1 MVLPT
6 WGGAGCNKDDIMRID
21 DLRISTRLELGFA
34 LLGLMILAMVAVV
47 WVQVSTMTGLFG
59 DVANARIPRM
69 VVGSAIKEDV
79 QTISSSVRNMIL
91 MRDSSAIMA
100 EAENIGRVQKRI
112 DQRFG
117 ELEKLLADDD
127 AAHAALQQV
136 QAARKA
142 YEPLQNE
149 TQELAGSGQIFEAK
163 DILID
168 KMHPAQQAY
177 FSAMD
182 ALLQQQ
188 QQQLGQATGA
198 TEQAANR
205 VRGMLLV
212 TTLVVMVLGGLL
224 AWWIIRSITV
234 PLRQAVRVA
243 RSVAAGKLQEPID
256 AQGRNEVAQL
266 LLALKDMQGA
276 LARVVTHVRQG
287 AQNVLGGSTEI
298 AQGNMDLSNR
308 TESQAGALQETSAS
322 MQELR
327 DAVVHNADNAQQA
340 NTLARDA
347 SAVAERGGAVVGQV
361 VDTMRDINTS
371 SQKIA
376 DIIGVI
382 DGIAFQTNILALNA
396 AVEAARAGEQGRGF
410 AVVASEVRALAG
422 RSAEAAREI
431 KGLISAS
438 VDRVAQGSELVDKA
452 GATMQEVVQSIRRVT
467 ALVGEI
473 SSASAEQRSGV
484 AQIGE
489 AIAQMDHVTQQNAAL
504 VEQIA
509 AAATGLSTQAQELVQ
524 AVAVFQVD
532 AQDATP
538 LPAAAPAAYA
548 AAPALGAARQRRLS

>member
-1 MVLPT
+1 
-6 WGGAGCNKDDIMRID
+6 MRII

-91 MRDSSAIMA
+91 MRDTAAIMA
-100 EAENIGRVQKRI
+100 EAQSIGRVQKRI
-112 DQRFG
+112 DQRFV
-117 ELEKLLADDD
+117 ELEKLLAGDG
-127 AAHAALQQV
+127 AAQAVLQQV

-149 TQELAGSGQIFEAK
+149 TQELAGSGQVFDAK
-163 DILID
+163 ELLVE

-198 TEQAANR
+198 TERAANS
-205 VRGMLLV
+205 VRGMLLA
-212 TTLVVMVLGGLL
+212 TTLVVMALGGLL
-224 AWWIIRSITV
+224 AWWIIRSITE

-243 RSVAAGKLQEPID
+243 RSVAAGNLQEPIE

-308 TESQAGALQETSAS
+308 TEAQAGALEETSAS

-327 DAVVHNADNAQQA
+327 DAVAHNADNAQQA
-340 NTLARDA
+340 NTLACDA

-438 VDRVAQGSELVDKA
+438 VERVAQGSNLVDKA

-489 AIAQMDHVTQQNAAL
+489 AIVQMDHVTQQNAAL

-532 AQDATP
+532 AGDAAERSAAV
-538 LPAAAPAAYA
+538 PAAHA
-548 AAPALGAARQRRLS
+548 AAPALGAARQRLLS

>member
-1 MVLPT
+1 
-6 WGGAGCNKDDIMRID
+6 MRID

-34 LLGLMILAMVAVV
+34 LLGMMILAMVAVV
-47 WVQVSTMTGLFG
+47 WVQVAAMTGLFG

-79 QTISSSVRNMIL
+79 QTISSGVRNMIL
-91 MRDSSAIMA
+91 MSDTAAIMA

-112 DQRFG
+112 DQRFA
-117 ELEKLLADDD
+117 ELEKLLADDG
-127 AAHAALQQV
+127 AAQAALQQV

-142 YEPLQNE
+142 YEPLQDE
-149 TQELAGSGQIFEAK
+149 TRDLASSGQVFDAK
-163 DILID
+163 DLLVT

-182 ALLQQQ
+182 ALLHQQ

-198 TEQAANR
+198 TERAANS
-205 VRGMLLV
+205 VRGMLLA
-212 TTLVVMVLGGLL
+212 TSLVVMVLGGLL
-224 AWWIIRSITV
+224 AWWIIRSITG

-243 RSVAAGKLQEPID
+243 RSVAAGNLQEPIE

-266 LLALKDMQGA
+266 LLALKEMQGA

-308 TESQAGALQETSAS
+308 TEAQAGALEETSAS

-327 DAVVHNADNAQQA
+327 DAVAHNADNAQQA
-340 NTLARDA
+340 NTLACDA
-347 SAVAERGGAVVGQV
+347 STVAERGGAVVGQV
-361 VDTMRDINTS
+361 VDTMRGINAS

-438 VDRVAQGSELVDKA
+438 VERVAQGSDLVDKA

-489 AIAQMDHVTQQNAAL
+489 AIVQMDQVTQQNAAL

-509 AAATGLSTQAQELVQ
+509 AAATGLSTQAQELVR

-532 AQDATP
+532 GGDGVGPPGAV
-538 LPAAAPAAYA
+538 PAGYA
-548 AAPALGAARQRRLS
+548 AASASVYQRRLS

>member
-1 MVLPT
+1 
-6 WGGAGCNKDDIMRID
+6 MRII

-91 MRDSSAIMA
+91 MRDTAAIMA
-100 EAENIGRVQKRI
+100 EAQSIGRVQKRI
-112 DQRFG
+112 DQRFV
-117 ELEKLLADDD
+117 ELEKLLAGDG
-127 AAHAALQQV
+127 AAQAVLQQV

-149 TQELAGSGQIFEAK
+149 TQELAGSGQVFDAK
-163 DILID
+163 ELLVE

-198 TEQAANR
+198 TERAANS
-205 VRGMLLV
+205 VRGMLLA

-224 AWWIIRSITV
+224 AWWIIRSITG

-243 RSVAAGKLQEPID
+243 RSVAAGNLQEPIE

-308 TESQAGALQETSAS
+308 TEAQAGALEETSAS

-327 DAVVHNADNAQQA
+327 DAVAHNADNAQQA
-340 NTLARDA
+340 NTLACDA

-438 VDRVAQGSELVDKA
+438 VERVAQGSNLVDKA

-489 AIAQMDHVTQQNAAL
+489 AIVQMDHVTQQNAAL

-532 AQDATP
+532 AGDAAERSAAV
-538 LPAAAPAAYA
+538 PAAHA
-548 AAPALGAARQRRLS
+548 AAPALGAARQRLLS

>member
-1 MVLPT
+1 
-6 WGGAGCNKDDIMRID
+6 MRII

-91 MRDSSAIMA
+91 MRDTAAIMA
-100 EAENIGRVQKRI
+100 EAQSIGRVQKRI
-112 DQRFG
+112 DQRFV
-117 ELEKLLADDD
+117 ELEKLLAGDG
-127 AAHAALQQV
+127 AAQAVLQQV

-149 TQELAGSGQIFEAK
+149 TQELAGSGQVFDAK
-163 DILID
+163 ELLVE

-198 TEQAANR
+198 TERAANS
-205 VRGMLLV
+205 VRGMLLA
-212 TTLVVMVLGGLL
+212 TTLVVMALGGLL
-224 AWWIIRSITV
+224 AWWIIRSITG

-243 RSVAAGKLQEPID
+243 RSVAAGNLQEPIE

-308 TESQAGALQETSAS
+308 TEAQAGALEETSAS

-327 DAVVHNADNAQQA
+327 DAVAHNADNAQQA
-340 NTLARDA
+340 NTLACDA

-438 VDRVAQGSELVDKA
+438 VERVAQGSNLVDKA

-489 AIAQMDHVTQQNAAL
+489 AIVQMDHVTQQNAAL

-532 AQDATP
+532 AGDAAERSAAV
-538 LPAAAPAAYA
+538 PAAHA
-548 AAPALGAARQRRLS
+548 AAPALGAARQRLLS

>member
-1 MVLPT
+1 
-6 WGGAGCNKDDIMRID
+6 MRII

-91 MRDSSAIMA
+91 MRDTAAIMA
-100 EAENIGRVQKRI
+100 EAQSIGRVQKRI
-112 DQRFG
+112 DQRFV
-117 ELEKLLADDD
+117 ELEKLLAGDG
-127 AAHAALQQV
+127 AAQAVLQQV

-149 TQELAGSGQIFEAK
+149 TQELAGSGQVFDAK
-163 DILID
+163 ELLVE

-198 TEQAANR
+198 TERAANS
-205 VRGMLLV
+205 VRGMLLA
-212 TTLVVMVLGGLL
+212 TSLVVMVLGGLL
-224 AWWIIRSITV
+224 AWWIIRSITG

-243 RSVAAGKLQEPID
+243 RSVAAGNLQEPIE

-266 LLALKDMQGA
+266 LLALKEMQGA

-287 AQNVLGGSTEI
+287 AQSVLGGSTEI

-308 TESQAGALQETSAS
+308 TEAQAGALEETSAS

-327 DAVVHNADNAQQA
+327 DAVAHNADNAQQA
-340 NTLARDA
+340 NTLACDA

-361 VDTMRDINTS
+361 VDTMRGINAS

-438 VDRVAQGSELVDKA
+438 VERVAQGSDLVDKA

-489 AIAQMDHVTQQNAAL
+489 AIVQMDQVTQQNAAL

-509 AAATGLSTQAQELVQ
+509 AAATGLSTQAQELVR

-532 AQDATP
+532 AGDGAGP
-538 LPAAAPAAYA
+538 PGAVPAGYA
-548 AAPALGAARQRRLS
+548 AASASVHQRRLS

>member
-1 MVLPT
+1 
-6 WGGAGCNKDDIMRID
+6 MRID
-21 DLRISTRLELGFA
+21 DLRISTRLELGFGV
-34 LLGLMILAMVAVV
+34 LGLMILAMVAVV

-91 MRDSSAIMA
+91 MRDSSAILA
-100 EAENIGRVQKRI
+100 EAQSIGRVQKRI

-117 ELEKLLADDD
+117 ELEKLLADDS
-127 AAHAALQQV
+127 AAQAALQQV

-168 KMHPAQQAY
+168 KMHPAQLAY

-308 TESQAGALQETSAS
+308 TEAQAGALQETSAS

-532 AQDATP
+532 AEDATP

-548 AAPALGAARQRRLS
+548 PAPALGAARQRRLS

>member
-1 MVLPT
+1 MTLFRNHFRVSSLLVGGFSFLGVLIVSMVVMVVAKVS
-6 WGGAGCNKDDIMRID
+6 G
-21 DLRISTRLELGFA
+21 ISA
-34 LLGLMILAMVAVV
+34 SASDMAD
-47 WVQVSTMTGLFG
+47 VQM
-59 DVANARIPRM
+59 PRM

-79 QTISSSVRNMIL
+79 QTIASSVRNMIL
-91 MRDSSAIMA
+91 MRDADAIAMQA
-100 EAENIGRVQKRI
+100 EAVKRLQLDI
-112 DQRFG
+112 NTRYS
-117 ELEKLLADDD
+117 ELEKLLSGDS
-127 AAHAALQQV
+127 AAQAALLEV
-136 QAARKA
+136 QAARKIF
-142 YEPLQNE
+142 EPLQRE
-149 TQELAGSGQIFEAK
+149 AVDLASFGQIFEAK

-168 KMHPAQQAY
+168 KMHPAQLRY

-182 ALLQQQ
+182 ALLLQQRQ
-188 QQQLGQATGA
+188 QFKQATQTNESAASAVRSMLIA
-198 TEQAANR
+198 TS
-205 VRGMLLV
+205 
-212 TTLVVMVLGGLL
+212 LVVLAVGAVL

-243 RSVAAGKLQEPID
+243 RSVAAGRLQEPIE

-266 LLALKDMQGA
+266 LLALRDMQGA

-308 TESQAGALQETSAS
+308 TEAQAGALQQTSAS

-327 DAVVHNADNAQQA
+327 DAVTHNADNAQQA
-340 NTLARDA
+340 STLARDA

-361 VDTMRDINTS
+361 VETMRDINTS

-438 VDRVAQGSELVDKA
+438 VERVAQGSDLVDKA
-452 GATMQEVVQSIRRVT
+452 GVTMQEVVQAIHQVT
-467 ALVGEI
+467 GLVGEI

-484 AQIGE
+484 AQISE

-509 AAATGLSTQAQELVQ
+509 ATASGLSTQSKELVQ
-524 AVAVFQVD
+524 AVAVFQVGFTESV
-532 AQDATP
+532 AHGSGVPHPSHASALAPHQDVEP
-538 LPAAAPAAYA
+538 LDT
-548 AAPALGAARQRRLS
+548 ARLWTKYLKG

>member
-1 MVLPT
+1 
-6 WGGAGCNKDDIMRID
+6 MRID
-21 DLRISTRLELGFA
+21 DLRISTRLELGFGV
-34 LLGLMILAMVAVV
+34 LGLMILAMVAVV

-91 MRDSSAIMA
+91 MSDTAAILA
-100 EAENIGRVQKRI
+100 EAQSIGRVQKRI

-117 ELEKLLADDD
+117 ELEKLLADDG
-127 AAHAALQQV
+127 AAQAALQQV

-149 TQELAGSGQIFEAK
+149 TQELAGSGQVFDAK
-163 DILID
+163 DLLVT
-168 KMHPAQQAY
+168 KMHPAQQVY

-308 TESQAGALQETSAS
+308 TEAQAGALQETSAS

-438 VDRVAQGSELVDKA
+438 VERVAQGSELVDKA

-532 AQDATP
+532 AEDATP

>member
-1 MVLPT
+1 M
-6 WGGAGCNKDDIMRID
+6 
-21 DLRISTRLELGFA
+21 RISTRLELGFA

-91 MRDSSAIMA
+91 MRDTAAIMA
-100 EAENIGRVQKRI
+100 EAQSIGRVQKRI
-112 DQRFG
+112 DQRFV
-117 ELEKLLADDD
+117 ELEKLLAGDG
-127 AAHAALQQV
+127 AAQAVLQQV

-149 TQELAGSGQIFEAK
+149 TQELAGSGQVFDAK
-163 DILID
+163 ELLVE

-198 TEQAANR
+198 TERAANS
-205 VRGMLLV
+205 VRGMLLA

-224 AWWIIRSITV
+224 AWWIIRSITG

-243 RSVAAGKLQEPID
+243 RSVAAGNLQEPIE

-308 TESQAGALQETSAS
+308 TEAQAGALEETSAS

-327 DAVVHNADNAQQA
+327 DAVAHNADNAQQA
-340 NTLARDA
+340 NTLACDA

-438 VDRVAQGSELVDKA
+438 VERVAQGSNLVDKA

-489 AIAQMDHVTQQNAAL
+489 AIVQMDHVTQQNAAL

-532 AQDATP
+532 AGDAAERSTAV
-538 LPAAAPAAYA
+538 PAAHA
-548 AAPALGAARQRRLS
+548 AAPALGAARQRLLS

>member
-1 MVLPT
+1 
-6 WGGAGCNKDDIMRID
+6 MRII

-91 MRDSSAIMA
+91 MRDTAAIMA
-100 EAENIGRVQKRI
+100 EAQSIGRVQKRI
-112 DQRFG
+112 DQRFV
-117 ELEKLLADDD
+117 ELEKLLAGDG
-127 AAHAALQQV
+127 AAQAVLQQV

-149 TQELAGSGQIFEAK
+149 TQELAGSGQVFDAK
-163 DILID
+163 ELLVE

-198 TEQAANR
+198 TERAANS
-205 VRGMLLV
+205 VRGMLLA

-224 AWWIIRSITV
+224 AWWIIRSITG

-243 RSVAAGKLQEPID
+243 RSVAAGNLQEPIE

-308 TESQAGALQETSAS
+308 TEAQAGALEETSAS

-327 DAVVHNADNAQQA
+327 DAVAHNADNAQQA
-340 NTLARDA
+340 NTLACDA

-438 VDRVAQGSELVDKA
+438 VERVAQGSNLVDKA

-489 AIAQMDHVTQQNAAL
+489 AIVQMDHVTQQNAAL

-532 AQDATP
+532 AGDTAE
-538 LPAAAPAAYA
+538 LPAAVPAAHA
-548 AAPALGAARQRRLS
+548 AAPALGAARQRLLS

>member
-1 MVLPT
+1 
-6 WGGAGCNKDDIMRID
+6 
-21 DLRISTRLELGFA
+21 
-34 LLGLMILAMVAVV
+34 
-47 WVQVSTMTGLFG
+47 MTGLFG

-91 MRDSSAIMA
+91 MRDSSAILA
-100 EAENIGRVQKRI
+100 EAQSIGRVQKRI

-117 ELEKLLADDD
+117 ELEKLLADDS
-127 AAHAALQQV
+127 AAQAALQQV

-168 KMHPAQQAY
+168 KMHPAQLAY

-308 TESQAGALQETSAS
+308 TEAQAGALQETSAS

>member
-1 MVLPT
+1 
-6 WGGAGCNKDDIMRID
+6 MRID
-21 DLRISTRLELGFA
+21 DLRISTRLELGFGV
-34 LLGLMILAMVAVV
+34 LGLMILAMVAVV

-91 MRDSSAIMA
+91 MSDTAAILA
-100 EAENIGRVQKRI
+100 EAQSIGRVQKRI

-117 ELEKLLADDD
+117 ELEKLLADDG
-127 AAHAALQQV
+127 AAQAALQQV

-149 TQELAGSGQIFEAK
+149 TQELAGSGQVFDAK
-163 DILID
+163 DLLVT
-168 KMHPAQQAY
+168 KMHPAQQVY

-308 TESQAGALQETSAS
+308 TEAQAGALQETSAS

>member
-1 MVLPT
+1 
-6 WGGAGCNKDDIMRID
+6 MRID
-21 DLRISTRLELGFA
+21 DLRISTRLGLGFA
-34 LLGLMILAMVAVV
+34 LLGMMILAMVAVV

-79 QTISSSVRNMIL
+79 QTISSGVRNMIL
-91 MRDSSAIMA
+91 MSDTTAIMA
-100 EAENIGRVQKRI
+100 EAENIGHVQKRI
-112 DQRFG
+112 GQRFA
-117 ELEKLLADDD
+117 ELEKLLADDG
-127 AAHAALQQV
+127 AAQAALQQV

-142 YEPLQNE
+142 YEPLQDE
-149 TQELAGSGQIFEAK
+149 TRDLASSGQVFDAK
-163 DILID
+163 DVLVT

-182 ALLQQQ
+182 ALLHQQ

-198 TEQAANR
+198 TERAANS
-205 VRGMLLV
+205 VRGMLLA
-212 TTLVVMVLGGLL
+212 TSLVVMVLGGLL
-224 AWWIIRSITV
+224 AWWIIRSITG

-243 RSVAAGKLQEPID
+243 RSVAAGNLQEPIE

-266 LLALKDMQGA
+266 LLALKEMQGA

-287 AQNVLGGSTEI
+287 AQSVLGGSTEI

-308 TESQAGALQETSAS
+308 TEAQAGALEETSAS

-327 DAVVHNADNAQQA
+327 DAVAHNADNAQQA
-340 NTLARDA
+340 NTLACDA

-361 VDTMRDINTS
+361 VDTMRGINAS

-438 VDRVAQGSELVDKA
+438 VERVAQGSDLVDKA

-489 AIAQMDHVTQQNAAL
+489 AIVQMDQVTQQNAAL

-509 AAATGLSTQAQELVQ
+509 AAATGLSTQAQELVR

-532 AQDATP
+532 AGDGAGP
-538 LPAAAPAAYA
+538 PGAVPAGYA
-548 AAPALGAARQRRLS
+548 AASASVHQRRLS

>member
-1 MVLPT
+1 
-6 WGGAGCNKDDIMRID
+6 MRII

-91 MRDSSAIMA
+91 MRDTAAIMA
-100 EAENIGRVQKRI
+100 EAQSIGRVQKRI
-112 DQRFG
+112 DQRFV
-117 ELEKLLADDD
+117 ELEKLLAGDG
-127 AAHAALQQV
+127 AAQAVLQQV

-149 TQELAGSGQIFEAK
+149 TQELAGSGQVFDAK
-163 DILID
+163 ELLVE

-182 ALLQQQ
+182 ALLLQQ

-198 TEQAANR
+198 TERAANS
-205 VRGMLLV
+205 VRGMLLA

-224 AWWIIRSITV
+224 AWWIIRSITG
-234 PLRQAVRVA
+234 PLRQAVCVA
-243 RSVAAGKLQEPID
+243 RSVAAGNLQEPIE

-308 TESQAGALQETSAS
+308 TEAQAGALEETSAS

-327 DAVVHNADNAQQA
+327 DAVAHNADNAQQA
-340 NTLARDA
+340 NTLACDA

-438 VDRVAQGSELVDKA
+438 VERVAQGSNLVDKA

-489 AIAQMDHVTQQNAAL
+489 AIVQMDHVTQQNAAL

-532 AQDATP
+532 AGDAEE
-538 LPAAAPAAYA
+538 LSAAHAAV
-548 AAPALGAARQRRLS
+548 PALGAARQRLLS

>member
-1 MVLPT
+1 
-6 WGGAGCNKDDIMRID
+6 MRID
-21 DLRISTRLELGFA
+21 DLRISTRLELGFGV
-34 LLGLMILAMVAVV
+34 LGLMILAMVAVV

-91 MRDSSAIMA
+91 MRDSSAILA
-100 EAENIGRVQKRI
+100 EAQSIGRVQKRI

-117 ELEKLLADDD
+117 ELEKLLADDS
-127 AAHAALQQV
+127 AAQAALQQV

-168 KMHPAQQAY
+168 KMHPAQLAY

-308 TESQAGALQETSAS
+308 TEAQAGALQETSAS
-322 MQELR
+322 MQELP

-438 VDRVAQGSELVDKA
+438 VERVAQGSELVDKA

-484 AQIGE
+484 GQIGE

-532 AQDATP
+532 AEDAAP

>member
-1 MVLPT
+1 
-6 WGGAGCNKDDIMRID
+6 MRID
-21 DLRISTRLELGFA
+21 DLRISTRLELGFGV
-34 LLGLMILAMVAVV
+34 LGLMILAMVAVV

-91 MRDSSAIMA
+91 MRDTAAILA
-100 EAENIGRVQKRI
+100 EAQGIGRVQKRI

-117 ELEKLLADDD
+117 ELEKLLAGDS
-127 AAHAALQQV
+127 AAQTALQQV

-163 DILID
+163 DVLVD

-198 TEQAANR
+198 TERAANS

-224 AWWIIRSITV
+224 AWWIIRSITG

-266 LLALKDMQGA
+266 LLALKDMQGG
-276 LARVVTHVRQG
+276 LARVVTHVRHG

-308 TESQAGALQETSAS
+308 TEAQAGALQETSAS

-382 DGIAFQTNILALNA
+382 DSIAFQTNILALNA

-438 VDRVAQGSELVDKA
+438 VERVAQGSELVDKA

-489 AIAQMDHVTQQNAAL
+489 AIAQMDHVTQQSAAL

-532 AQDATP
+532 ADG
-538 LPAAAPAAYA
+538 AAAQPVAVPAAYA
-548 AAPALGAARQRRLS
+548 AAPALGSTRQRLLS

>member
-1 MVLPT
+1 
-6 WGGAGCNKDDIMRID
+6 MRII

-91 MRDSSAIMA
+91 MRDTAAIMA
-100 EAENIGRVQKRI
+100 EAQSIGRVQKRI
-112 DQRFG
+112 DQRFV
-117 ELEKLLADDD
+117 ELEKLLAGDG
-127 AAHAALQQV
+127 AAQAVLQQV

-149 TQELAGSGQIFEAK
+149 TQELAGSGQVFDAK
-163 DILID
+163 ELLVE

-198 TEQAANR
+198 TERAANS
-205 VRGMLLV
+205 VRGMLLA

-224 AWWIIRSITV
+224 AWWIIRSITG

-243 RSVAAGKLQEPID
+243 RSVAAGNLQEPIE

-308 TESQAGALQETSAS
+308 TEAQAGALEETSAS

-327 DAVVHNADNAQQA
+327 DAVAHNADNAQQA
-340 NTLARDA
+340 NTLACDA

-438 VDRVAQGSELVDKA
+438 VERVAQGSNLVDKA

-473 SSASAEQRSGV
+473 SNASAEQRSGV

-524 AVAVFQVD
+524 AVAVFQVNAGD
-532 AQDATP
+532 AAE
-538 LPAAAPAAYA
+538 LPAAHAAV
-548 AAPALGAARQRRLS
+548 PALGAARQRLLS

>member
-1 MVLPT
+1 
-6 WGGAGCNKDDIMRID
+6 MRID

-47 WVQVSTMTGLFG
+47 WVQVAAMTGLFG
-59 DVANARIPRM
+59 DVAGARIPRM
-69 VVGSAIKEDV
+69 VVGNAIKEDV

-91 MRDSSAIMA
+91 MRDTSAIMA
-100 EAENIGRVQKRI
+100 EAESIARVQKRI
-112 DQRFG
+112 DERFAR
-117 ELEKLLADDD
+117 LDKLLAGDG
-127 AAHAALQQV
+127 AAQAALRQV

-149 TQELAGSGQIFEAK
+149 TRDLAGSGQVFEAK
-163 DILID
+163 DLLIE

-177 FSAMD
+177 FGAMD

-198 TEQAANR
+198 TERAANS
-205 VRGMLLV
+205 VRGVLLA
-212 TTLVVMVLGGLL
+212 TTLVVLALGGLL
-224 AWWIIRSITV
+224 AWWIIRSITG

-243 RSVAAGKLQEPID
+243 RSVAAGNLREPIE

-266 LLALKDMQGA
+266 LLALGEMQGA

-308 TESQAGALQETSAS
+308 TEAQAGALEETSAS

-327 DAVVHNADNAQQA
+327 DAVAHNADNAGQA
-340 NTLARDA
+340 DTLARDA

-361 VDTMRDINTS
+361 VDTMRDIHAA

-422 RSAEAAREI
+422 RSAQAAREI
-431 KGLISAS
+431 KGLISSS
-438 VDRVAQGSELVDKA
+438 VERVEQGAELVDKA
-452 GATMQEVVQSIRRVT
+452 GATMQEVVQSVQRVT

-473 SSASAEQRSGV
+473 SSASAEQRAGV

-532 AQDATP
+532 AGTA
-538 LPAAAPAAYA
+538 
-548 AAPALGAARQRRLS
+548 

>member
-1 MVLPT
+1 
-6 WGGAGCNKDDIMRID
+6 MRID

-47 WVQVSTMTGLFG
+47 WVQVATMSGLLG

-79 QTISSSVRNMIL
+79 QAISSSVRNMIL

-100 EAENIGRVQKRI
+100 EAQRIGRVQKRI
-112 DQRFG
+112 DERFA
-117 ELEKLLADDD
+117 ELEKLLAGDS
-127 AAHAALQQV
+127 AAQAALRQV

-149 TQELAGSGQIFEAK
+149 TQDLAGSGQVFEAK
-163 DILID
+163 DLLLD
-168 KMHPAQQAY
+168 RMHPAQQAY

-188 QQQLGQATGA
+188 QEQLGQATGA

-205 VRGMLLV
+205 VRGMLLA
-212 TTLVVMVLGGLL
+212 TTLVVMVLGGVL
-224 AWWIIRSITV
+224 AWWIVRSITG

-243 RSVAAGKLQEPID
+243 RAVAAGKLREPIE

-266 LLALKDMQGA
+266 LLALQEMQGA
-276 LARVVTHVRQG
+276 LARVVTHVRQS
-287 AQNVLGGSTEI
+287 AHSVLGGSTEI
-298 AQGNMDLSNR
+298 AQGNMDLSHR
-308 TESQAGALQETSAS
+308 TEAQAGALEETSAA
-322 MQELR
+322 MQELSG
-327 DAVVHNADNAQQA
+327 AVVHNADSAQQA
-340 NTLARDA
+340 STLAREA

-361 VDTMRDINTS
+361 VDTMRAIHTS
-371 SQKIA
+371 SRKIA

-431 KGLISAS
+431 KGLISSS
-438 VDRVAQGSELVDKA
+438 VQRVEQGTELVDKA

-473 SSASAEQRSGV
+473 SGASAEQRSGV

-489 AIAQMDHVTQQNAAL
+489 AIAHMDRVTQQNAAL

-532 AQDATP
+532 AGVAAG
-538 LPAAAPAAYA
+538 LPRPPAV
-548 AAPALGAARQRRLS
+548 PALRLS